1 MDRILVIIFILMIL
15 ELLGY
20 FFRSYR
26 FSKYKARLASI
37 EDLLGSKWS
46 VVILFGSGLDIA
58 KINGYFEG
66 RKVYIELSVNPNC
79 PILLI
84 VITPNNIP
92 KNISAFKPVLNYPT
106 ITPGFS
112 LSGPSV
118 QGTIELSQHNSE
130 DEHKKFCVDFL
141 NRATAACRK
150 VEAGEYSL

>member
-1 MDRILVIIFILMIL
+1 MTI

-26 FSKYKARLASI
+26 FSKYKTRLASI
-37 EDLLGSKWS
+37 EELLGSKWS
-46 VVILFGSGLDIA
+46 VFFILGGRIDIA
-58 KINGYFEG
+58 KISGYFEG
-66 RKVYIELSVNPNC
+66 RKVNIELSATGNC
-79 PILLI
+79 PILSI

-92 KNISAFKPVLNYPT
+92 KNISAFKPVLNYPS
-106 ITPGFS
+106 IMPGFS
-112 LSGPSV
+112 LSGTNV
-118 QGTIELSQHNSE
+118 QGTIELPQHNSE